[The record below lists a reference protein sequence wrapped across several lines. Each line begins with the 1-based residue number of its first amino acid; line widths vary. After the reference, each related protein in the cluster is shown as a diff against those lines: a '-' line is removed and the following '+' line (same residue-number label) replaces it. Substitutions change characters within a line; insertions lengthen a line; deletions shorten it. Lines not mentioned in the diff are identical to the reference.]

1 MRRVQLLVV
10 GIVVVALA
18 AAYVLTR
25 DDRGASAS
33 QAAGDQQ
40 LGRLL
45 PSIGRAAPP
54 IVAHTVT
61 GETVDLRDLRG
72 RPVWVTFGASWC
84 PPCRAEA
91 PDIEAT
97 AAAHAGDGLVVVAV
111 YLGEDTD
118 TVAGFTERL
127 GLDYPAV
134 PDPDR
139 LLGALYGVHGLPS
152 HYFIA
157 PDGTLASASL
167 SSLSRDQM
175 EAAVTA
181 LGDSA

>member
-1 MRRVQLLVV
+1 MRRTRFLVV
-10 GIVVVALA
+10 AIVLIALA
-18 AAYVLTR
+18 AAYAVTR
-25 DDRGASAS
+25 HDAGASSAGG
-33 QAAGDQQ
+33 GDQRI
-40 LGRLL
+40 GDLL
-45 PSIGRAAPP
+45 PSIGRQAPP
-54 IVAHTVT
+54 LVARTVT
-61 GETVDLRDLRG
+61 GETVDLRDLHG

-97 AAAHAGDGLVVVAV
+97 AAAHANDGLVVVAV
-111 YLGEDTD
+111 YLGEDAD
-118 TVAGFTERL
+118 AVSGFAERL
-127 GLDYPAV
+127 GLDYASV

-175 EAAVTA
+175 EAQVNA
-181 LGDSA
+181 LTR

>member
-1 MRRVQLLVV
+1 MRRTGVLVV
-10 GIVVVALA
+10 AIVMIALA
-18 AAYVLTR
+18 TAYAVTR
-25 DDRGASAS
+25 HDAGAST
-33 QAAGDQQ
+33 AGDGQRI
-40 LGRLL
+40 GDVL
-45 PSIGRAAPP
+45 PSIGQQAPP
-54 IVAHTVT
+54 LVARTVT
-61 GETVDLRDLRG
+61 GETVDLRALRG

-97 AAAHAGDGLVVVAV
+97 AAAHGDDGLVVVAV
-111 YLGEDTD
+111 YLGEDSD
-118 TVAGFTERL
+118 AVSGFTERL
-127 GLDYPAV
+127 GLDYASV

-175 EAAVTA
+175 EAQVAA
-181 LGDSA
+181 LAG